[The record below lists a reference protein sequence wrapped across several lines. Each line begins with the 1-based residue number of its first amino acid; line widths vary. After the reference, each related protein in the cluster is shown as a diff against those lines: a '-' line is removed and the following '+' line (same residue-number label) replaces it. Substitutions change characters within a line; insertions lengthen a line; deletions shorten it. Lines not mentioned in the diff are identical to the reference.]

1 MPKFNIVTLGC
12 EKNNVDSE
20 GMGALLTEAGYEQ
33 SANPDESDILI
44 VNTCAFLQAAVDES
58 VGELRTL
65 AEEKREGQVLISAG
79 CMSQRYAGDVPNWV
93 PGVDGVLSTRIWPE
107 IVPFVENLTRG
118 AVIDEGRRTKGEG
131 RPTTDVGSIR
141 NPQSAI
147 RNGEVL
153 NPQSSIL
160 SLNAPANIAW
170 APIAPV
176 QPTAQLKRFR
186 RKANGP
192 SAYVKISEGC
202 DHKCA
207 FCIIPAIRGKHV
219 SRPIDEIA
227 GEIAE
232 LAEQGVKEVVLIAQ
246 DSTYYGIDLGIRDG
260 LARLFDAIVERAPG
274 IMWLRLMYAY
284 PTQLTP
290 AMIET
295 MAKHPQVAKYIDI
308 PLQHAHPDMLKRM
321 KRPNDVER
329 NRRLIASLRGAM
341 PDIAIRTTFI
351 VGFPG
356 ETDEEF
362 RALLDFL
369 DEMQFDN
376 VGMFTYSAEKGTPAA
391 DLPDQV
397 PEKIKTKRYREAMLR
412 QQKISTAKNR
422 RLVGRV
428 MDVLLDGTG
437 TLEDGKGRQVP
448 IYVGRTHRQAPEVD
462 GMVFVRAPK
471 GVELAQGQVVKVQIT
486 ESTEYDLWG
495 KARV

>member
-58 VGELRTL
+58 VGELRML
-65 AEEKREGQVLISAG
+65 ADNKREGQVLVSAG
-79 CMSQRYAGDVPNWV
+79 CMSQRYAAEVPQWV
-93 PGVDGVLSTRIWPE
+93 PGVDGVLSTRTWPE
-107 IVPFVENLTRG
+107 IVPFIENLTR
-118 AVIDEGRRTKGEG
+118 VKTDG
-131 RPTTDVGSIR
+131 RP
-141 NPQSAI
+141 
-147 RNGEVL
+147 
-153 NPQSSIL
+153 SSVNSLQTIAPLTPHSSLL
-160 SLNAPANIAW
+160 SPSNIAW

-219 SRPIDEIA
+219 SRPIEEIA

-232 LAEQGVKEVVLIAQ
+232 LAEQGVKEAVLIAQ

-260 LARLFDAIVERAPG
+260 LAHLFDAIVERAPE

-290 AMIET
+290 AMIDT
-295 MAKHPQVAKYIDI
+295 MAGHSQVAKYIDI
-308 PLQHAHPDMLKRM
+308 PLQHAHPDMLRRM

-329 NRRLIASLRGAM
+329 NRRLIASLREAM

-376 VGMFTYSAEKGTPAA
+376 VGMFTYSPEQGTPAA
-391 DLPDQV
+391 DMPGQV
-397 PEKIKTKRYREAMLR
+397 SEKIKTKRYREAMLR
-412 QQKISTAKNR
+412 QQKISASRNR
-422 RLVGRV
+422 RLVGRT
-428 MDVLLDGTG
+428 MDVLIDGSG

-462 GMVFVRAPK
+462 GMVFVKPSK
-471 GVELAQGQVVKVQIT
+471 GAELTQGDVVKVQIT

-495 KARV
+495 KART

>member
-33 SANPDESDILI
+33 SASADESDILI

-65 AEEKREGQVLISAG
+65 AEKKREGQLLISAG
-79 CMSQRYAGDVPNWV
+79 CMSQRYAADVPNWV
-93 PGVDGVLSTRIWPE
+93 PGVDGVLSTRTWPE
-107 IVPFVENLTRG
+107 IVPFVEGLTHVRG
-118 AVIDEGRRTKGEG
+118 R
-131 RPTTDVGSIR
+131 GSGAR
-141 NPQSAI
+141 GQ
-147 RNGEVL
+147 NGSGLAPL
-153 NPQSSIL
+153 NFEQGTL
-160 SLNAPANIAW
+160 GTNIAW

-232 LAEQGVKEVVLIAQ
+232 LADQGVKEAVLIAQ
-246 DSTYYGIDLGIRDG
+246 DSTYYGVDLGLRDG
-260 LARLFDAIVERAPG
+260 LAHLFDAIVERAPG

-290 AMIET
+290 RMIEM
-295 MAKHPQVAKYIDI
+295 MARHPQIAKYIDI
-308 PLQHAHPDMLKRM
+308 PLQHAHPDMLRRM

-329 NRRLIASLRGAM
+329 NRRLVASLREAM

-356 ETDEEF
+356 ETDLEF

-376 VGMFTYSAEKGTPAA
+376 VGMFTYSPEKGTPAA
-391 DLPDQV
+391 DMPNQV
-397 PEKIKTKRYREAMLR
+397 PEKVKTKRYREAMLR
-412 QQKISTAKNR
+412 QQKISAAKNR
-422 RLVGRV
+422 RLVGRT
-428 MDVLLDGTG
+428 MDVLIDGTG

-448 IYVGRTHRQAPEVD
+448 LYAGRTHRQAPEVD
-462 GMVFVRAPK
+462 GMVFVKAPK
-471 GVELAQGQVVKVQIT
+471 GVEIAQGDVVKVQIT

-495 KARV
+495 KARN

>member
-1 MPKFNIVTLGC
+1 
-12 EKNNVDSE
+12 
-20 GMGALLTEAGYEQ
+20 
-33 SANPDESDILI
+33 
-44 VNTCAFLQAAVDES
+44 VDES
-58 VGELRTL
+58 VGELRSL
-65 AEEKREGQVLISAG
+65 AEKKRDGQLLVSAG
-79 CMSQRYAGDVPNWV
+79 CMSQRYAADVPQWV
-93 PGVDGVLSTRIWPE
+93 PGVDGVLSTRTWPE
-107 IVPFVENLTRG
+107 IVPFIENLTAIKAG
-118 AVIDEGRRTKGEG
+118 ADGRRSTVDG
-131 RPTTDVGSIR
+131 PAAIAPL
-141 NPQSAI
+141 NPQSA
-147 RNGEVL
+147 VL
-153 NPQSSIL
+153 GIS
-160 SLNAPANIAW
+160 NIAW

-232 LAEQGVKEVVLIAQ
+232 LAEQGVKEAVLIAQ
-246 DSTYYGIDLGIRDG
+246 DSTYYGVDLGTRDG
-260 LARLFDAIVERAPG
+260 LAHLFDAIVERAPD

-295 MAKHPQVAKYIDI
+295 MARHPQVAKYIDI

-321 KRPNDVER
+321 KRPNDLER
-329 NRRLIASLRGAM
+329 NRRLIASLREAM

-376 VGMFTYSAEKGTPAA
+376 VGMFTYSPEQGTPAA
-391 DLPDQV
+391 DMPGQV
-397 PEKIKTKRYREAMLR
+397 SEKVKTKRYREAMLR
-412 QQKISTAKNR
+412 QQKISAAKNR
-422 RLVGRV
+422 RLVGRT
-428 MDVLLDGTG
+428 MDVLIDGSG

-462 GMVFVRAPK
+462 GMVFVKPPK
-471 GVELAQGQVVKVQIT
+471 GAELAQGDVVKVQIT

-495 KARV
+495 KAKV

>member
-20 GMGALLTEAGYEQ
+20 GMSALLTEAGYEQ
-33 SANPDESDILI
+33 SAIASDSDVLI

-65 AEEKREGQVLISAG
+65 AANKQEGQILVSAG
-79 CMSQRYAGDVPNWV
+79 CMSQRYASDVPNWV
-93 PGVDGVLSTRIWPE
+93 PGVDGVLSTRTWPE
-107 IVPFVENLTRG
+107 IVPLIDALRAKENGTET
-118 AVIDEGRRTKGEG
+118 AEQVATIA
-131 RPTTDVGSIR
+131 PVGNIHS
-141 NPQSAI
+141 PL
-147 RNGEVL
+147 L
-153 NPQSSIL
+153 NPEV
-160 SLNAPANIAW
+160 AFGGVAW

-186 RKANGP
+186 RKAKGP

-227 GEIAE
+227 DEVAE
-232 LAEQGVKEVVLIAQ
+232 LVAQGVQEVALIAQ
-246 DSTYYGIDLGIRDG
+246 DSTYYGVDLGLRDG
-260 LARLFDAIVERAPG
+260 LAHLFDRIVERAPNVK
-274 IMWLRLMYAY
+274 WLRLMYAY
-284 PTQLTP
+284 PTQLTQT
-290 AMIET
+290 MIDT
-295 MAKHPQVAKYIDI
+295 MAKHPQIARYLDI

-321 KRPNDVER
+321 KRPNDMARV
-329 NRRLIASLRGAM
+329 RRLIGQLREAM

-362 RALLDFL
+362 KALLDFL

-376 VGMFTYSAEKGTPAA
+376 VGMFTYSPEKGTPAA
-391 DLPDQV
+391 DMPDQV
-397 PEKIKTKRYREAMLR
+397 SEKLKTKRYREAMLR

-422 RLVGRV
+422 RLVGRT
-428 MDVLLDGTG
+428 MEVLIDGTG

-448 IYVGRTHRQAPEVD
+448 IYAGRTYRQAPEVD
-462 GMVFVRAPK
+462 GMVFVKAPN
-471 GVELAQGQVVKVQIT
+471 GVVLEQGTVVQALIT
-486 ESTEYDLWG
+486 ESTEYDLWA
-495 KARV
+495 KVKK

>member
-20 GMGALLTEAGYEQ
+20 GMSALLTDAGYEQ

-65 AEEKREGQVLISAG
+65 AEKKRDGQLLISAG
-79 CMSQRYAGDVPNWV
+79 CMSQRYADDVPNWV

-107 IVPFVENLTRG
+107 IVPFVENLTRAG
-118 AVIDEGRRTKGEG
+118 TKDEGRRTKDD
-131 RPTTDVGSIR
+131 RPSTTDEELIR

-147 RNGEVL
+147 RN
-153 NPQSSIL
+153 
-160 SLNAPANIAW
+160 LNAPGNIAW

-186 RKANGP
+186 RKASGP

-260 LARLFDAIVERAPG
+260 LAHLFDAIVERAPG

-284 PTQLTP
+284 PTQLTR

-308 PLQHAHPDMLKRM
+308 PLQHAHPDMLRRM

-329 NRRLIASLRGAM
+329 NRRLIASLREAM

-356 ETDEEF
+356 ETEEEF

-376 VGMFTYSAEKGTPAA
+376 VGMFTYSPEKGTPAA
-391 DLPDQV
+391 DMPAQV
-397 PEKIKTKRYREAMLR
+397 TEKIKTKRYREAMLR

-422 RLVGRV
+422 RLVGRT

-437 TLEDGKGRQVP
+437 TLEDGKGHQVP

-462 GMVFVRAPK
+462 GMVFVKAPK

-495 KARV
+495 KARL

>member
-20 GMGALLTEAGYEQ
+20 GMGSLLAESGYEQ
-33 SANPDESDILI
+33 TATSADADVLI

-65 AEEKREGQVLISAG
+65 ADTKNSDQVLISAG
-79 CMSQRYAGDVPNWV
+79 CMSQRYSEDVPNWV
-93 PGVDGVLSTRIWPE
+93 PGVDGVLSTRTWPE
-107 IVPFVENLTRG
+107 IVPFVENLRAIKQGGT
-118 AVIDEGRRTKGEG
+118 AVADATIAPIAAAPRAETFI
-131 RPTTDVGSIR
+131 PTES
-141 NPQSAI
+141 
-147 RNGEVL
+147 L
-153 NPQSSIL
+153 L
-160 SLNAPANIAW
+160 SPTIAW

-186 RKANGP
+186 RKAKGP

-227 GEIAE
+227 GEVAE
-232 LAEQGVKEVVLIAQ
+232 LAAQGVREVVLIAQ
-246 DSTYYGIDLGIRDG
+246 DSTYYGIDLGLRDG
-260 LARLFDAIVERAPG
+260 LAHLFDRIAEVAPQ
-274 IMWLRLMYAY
+274 IMWVRLMYAY

-290 AMIET
+290 LMIET
-295 MAKHPQVAKYIDI
+295 MAKHPQVARYLDI
-308 PLQHAHPDMLKRM
+308 PLQHAHPDTLRRM

-329 NRRLIASLRGAM
+329 VRRLIKSLREAM

-362 RALLDFL
+362 KALLAFL

-376 VGMFTYSAEKGTPAA
+376 VGMFTYSPEKGTPAA
-391 DLPDQV
+391 DMPDQV
-397 PEKIKTKRYREAMLR
+397 PEKVKQKRYREAMLR
-412 QQKISTAKNR
+412 QQKISAARNR
-422 RLVGRV
+422 KLVGRTMQV
-428 MDVLLDGTG
+428 MIDGTG
-437 TLEDGKGRQVP
+437 TLEDGKGRTVP
-448 IYVGRTHRQAPEVD
+448 IYAGRTYRQAPEVD
-462 GMVFVRAPK
+462 GMIFLKAPRD
-471 GVELAQGQVVKVQIT
+471 VELKPGDVVTAQIT

-495 KARV
+495 KVKKVEMNAAL